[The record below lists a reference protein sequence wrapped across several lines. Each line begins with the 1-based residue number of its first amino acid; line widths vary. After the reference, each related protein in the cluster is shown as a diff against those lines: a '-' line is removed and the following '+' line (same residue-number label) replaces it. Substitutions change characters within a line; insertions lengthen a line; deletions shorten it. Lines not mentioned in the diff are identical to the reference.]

1 MIFEGRDLGFPAT
14 TLPRALQ
21 VCEWVEGIRGG
32 GWQVYRGFEVCE
44 AVGY

>member
-1 MIFEGRDLGFPAT
+1 MFEGRDLGFPAT

-32 GWQVYRGFEVCE
+32 GGGGGGGC
-44 AVGY
+44 VGASRSAKP